1 MESNYNFGLLCNSV
15 FCKSEEFF
23 KIRRDILRRSGFK
36 IKLVVNSDINFTNI
50 FGRNFSNC
58 WLFFD
63 VLKES
68 DSLLSRVNYLI
79 NYLKKNNAEKK
90 AEVQL
95 SPSNEAKESILSY
108 KLIDQND
115 FGYLLEVKPKSG
127 RFHQIRVQLA
137 YVGSPILGDVK
148 YGADDEYKRLSICLH
163 AWKISFPTSLGDSKI
178 MYSAPLPQDKFW
190 KFKSL

>member
-23 KIRRDILRRSGFK
+23 KIRRDILSRSGFK
-36 IKLVVNSDINFTNI
+36 IKLVANSDINFTNI

-79 NYLKKNNAEKK
+79 NYLKKNNFPLLCIINFNIMCSIPYLKK
-90 AEVQL
+90 HM
-95 SPSNEAKESILSY
+95 ILYNSDNW
-108 KLIDQND
+108 KIWN
-115 FGYLLEVKPKSG
+115 LLFLLNLMSK
-127 RFHQIRVQLA
+127 FIRV
-137 YVGSPILGDVK
+137 PFLGH
-148 YGADDEYKRLSICLH
+148 RLVN
-163 AWKISFPTSLGDSKI
+163 
-178 MYSAPLPQDKFW
+178 
-190 KFKSL
+190 KSLRLF